1 MKIMAIVDV
10 VLLKDKKVLM
20 VQEGKEICYKQWN
33 LPAGHLDPGENLI
46 KATIREVREET
57 GYEVK
62 IKGLRRIYNYITKGG
77 NHSIR
82 FSFIGEIISGDIKF
96 DGKEILDIKWFSLDE
111 IDKMPDEQLRTAKVI
126 RKIIDDIKNKKIYSL
141 DIIDD
146 EL

>member
-1 MKIMAIVDV
+1 MAIVDV
-10 VLLKDKKVLM
+10 VLLKDKKLLM

-33 LPAGHLDPGENLI
+33 LPTGHVDPGENI
-46 KATIREVREET
+46 INAVIREVKEET
-57 GYEVK
+57 SYEVK
-62 IKGLRRIYNYITKGG
+62 IKGLRRIYNYVTKRG

-96 DGKEILDIKWFSLDE
+96 DGKEILDVKWFTLDE
-111 IDKMPDEQLRTAKVI
+111 IDNMPDEQLRTARII
-126 RKIIDDIKNKKIYSL
+126 RKIIDDIKKGKIYPL